1 MNIYILEDEKLV
13 QQHLIQVLH
22 QIPYVQIVGY
32 SAEISKAAKEIPN
45 LQPDLILADIRLKDG
60 DSFKLFSNI
69 DIDNFQ
75 IIFLT
80 AYDEYALRALNLGAF
95 GYLLKPLD
103 ANELKNMLDKCFR
116 QKEEERF
123 SQKQID
129 VAEEYFSARKNIATR
144 RIALKSQDYIEVIS
158 VDDIIFCKSD
168 KGYTTFFLNNRKN
181 LLVSKGLKEYE
192 QILEPMGFLR
202 CHQSYLI
209 NPEYIKKYYK
219 EGTLQM
225 KNGEN
230 IPVSTRRKEDIVSFL
245 NQIS

>member
-1 MNIYILEDEKLV
+1 MTIYILEDEQLV
-13 QQHLIQVLH
+13 QQHLINVLQ

-32 SAEISKAAKEIPN
+32 SAEVSKAEREIPEMK
-45 LQPDLILADIRLKDG
+45 PDLILADIRLKDG
-60 DSFKLFSNI
+60 DSFTLFSNI
-69 DIDNFQ
+69 DVANFQ
-75 IIFLT
+75 IVFLT
-80 AYDEYALRALNLGAF
+80 AYDEYALRALKLGAL

-103 ANELKNMLDKCFR
+103 ENELKSTLDKCFR

-129 VAEEYFSARKNIATR
+129 VAEEFFNARKNTITR
-144 RIALKSQDYIEVIS
+144 RIALKSQEYIEVIS
-158 VDDIIFCKSD
+158 VDEIIFCKSD
-168 KGYTTFFLNNRKN
+168 KGYTTFYLNNKKQ

-192 QILEPMGFLR
+192 QVLEPMGFMR

-209 NPEYIKKYYK
+209 NPNYIKKYYK

-230 IPVSTRRKEDIVSFL
+230 IPVSTRRKEEVLSFL